1 MQNKMFLT
9 VIIRCFNR
17 DEIIRECLESAIS
30 QTFIDK
36 MQILIIDDGSTDN
49 SLSII
54 QTIKNDNPNICI
66 DIIQHDKNKG
76 RGKALNTAK
85 QYIKGKYCCILDSD
99 YIYTRTT
106 WVEELYNSIGDKT
119 FDCLYSGNK
128 DDFHVN
134 HIYLSKLFKKAP
146 IANFNYYED
155 HYTRWFLFRDRN
167 ICVYPIRPFYK
178 YRYNHQTKDR
188 LLNEHINSQ
197 KINYSLY
204 LLYENVFYYRF
215 ERNIQIN
222 DIIASFKDF
231 DCSELDEI
239 LMETYLEIKQEL
251 KL

>member
-1 MQNKMFLT
+1 M
-9 VIIRCFNR
+9 
-17 DEIIRECLESAIS
+17 
-30 QTFIDK
+30 
-36 MQILIIDDGSTDN
+36 
-49 SLSII
+49 
-54 QTIKNDNPNICI
+54 
-66 DIIQHDKNKG
+66 
-76 RGKALNTAK
+76 
-85 QYIKGKYCCILDSD
+85 
-99 YIYTRTT
+99 
-106 WVEELYNSIGDKT
+106 
-119 FDCLYSGNK
+119 
-128 DDFHVN
+128 N